1 MKEKLLNGLKWLFKS
16 YIWLGVL
23 LLAIDIITKQ
33 IIMHSGVTP
42 PGVVA
47 KWGFVNITYV
57 LNTKAAF
64 GIGADN
70 PDVSRTIYLIVA
82 TLISAGLITY
92 LILKR
97 KDMKL
102 FIRAALIMVVTGA
115 IGNMIDRIFY
125 GGLQGGRALFGG
137 AVVDWID
144 FYWIPGWVWNFNIA
158 DSCIVVAAFMLIIY
172 IIVIEVKDYRE
183 KNKNKVKT
191 VNDHQKVLSKSE
203 KEKLEIARAELISVL
218 HKVNNDNMDKNK
230 ELNIKK

>member
-42 PGVVA
+42 PGIVA

-97 KDMKL
+97 KGMKL

-172 IIVIEVKDYRE
+172 IIVAEVKDYRE
-183 KNKNKVKT
+183 RNKNKVKT

-203 KEKLEIARAELISVL
+203 KEKLEAEKAEQEES
-218 HKVNNDNMDKNK
+218 K
-230 ELNIKK
+230 

>member
-172 IIVIEVKDYRE
+172 IIVAEVKDYRE
-183 KNKNKVKT
+183 RNKNKVKT

-203 KEKLEIARAELISVL
+203 KEKLEAEKAEQEES
-218 HKVNNDNMDKNK
+218 K
-230 ELNIKK
+230 

>member
-70 PDVSRTIYLIVA
+70 PDISRTIYLIVA

-102 FIRAALIMVVTGA
+102 FVRAALIMVVTGA

-183 KNKNKVKT
+183 KNKNKAKT

-203 KEKLEIARAELISVL
+203 KEKLEAEKAEQEES
-218 HKVNNDNMDKNK
+218 K
-230 ELNIKK
+230 

>member
-1 MKEKLLNGLKWLFKS
+1 MKEKLLNGLKWFYKS

-42 PGVVA
+42 PGIVA

-97 KDMKL
+97 KGMKL

-172 IIVIEVKDYRE
+172 IIVAEVKDYR
-183 KNKNKVKT
+183 KRNKNKVKT

-203 KEKLEIARAELISVL
+203 KEKLEAEKAEQEES
-218 HKVNNDNMDKNK
+218 K
-230 ELNIKK
+230 

>member
-42 PGVVA
+42 RGVVA

-203 KEKLEIARAELISVL
+203 KEKLEAEKAEQEES
-218 HKVNNDNMDKNK
+218 K
-230 ELNIKK
+230 

>member
-47 KWGFVNITYV
+47 EWGFVNITYV

-97 KDMKL
+97 KGMKL

-183 KNKNKVKT
+183 RNQNKVKT
-191 VNDHQKVLSKSE
+191 VNGHQKVLSKSE
-203 KEKLEIARAELISVL
+203 KEKLEAEKAEQEES
-218 HKVNNDNMDKNK
+218 K
-230 ELNIKK
+230 

>member
-42 PGVVA
+42 PGIVA

-191 VNDHQKVLSKSE
+191 VNDPQKVLSKSE
-203 KEKLEIARAELISVL
+203 KEKLEAEKAEQEES
-218 HKVNNDNMDKNK
+218 K
-230 ELNIKK
+230 

>member
-33 IIMHSGVTP
+33 IVMHSGVTP

-102 FIRAALIMVVTGA
+102 FIRATLIMVVTGA

-191 VNDHQKVLSKSE
+191 VNDLQKVLSKSE
-203 KEKLEIARAELISVL
+203 REKLEAEKAEQEES
-218 HKVNNDNMDKNK
+218 K
-230 ELNIKK
+230 

>member
-42 PGVVA
+42 PGTVA
-47 KWGFVNITYV
+47 EWGFVNITYV

-97 KDMKL
+97 KGMKL

-183 KNKNKVKT
+183 RNKSKVKT

-203 KEKLEIARAELISVL
+203 REKLEAEKAEQDES
-218 HKVNNDNMDKNK
+218 K
-230 ELNIKK
+230 

>member
-1 MKEKLLNGLKWLFKS
+1 MKEKLLNGLKWLYKS

-42 PGVVA
+42 PGIVA
-47 KWGFVNITYV
+47 KWGFVNITYI

-102 FIRAALIMVVTGA
+102 FIRASLIMVVTGA

-172 IIVIEVKDYRE
+172 IIVAEVKDYRE
-183 KNKNKVKT
+183 RNKSKVKT

-203 KEKLEIARAELISVL
+203 KEKLEAEKAEQEES
-218 HKVNNDNMDKNK
+218 K
-230 ELNIKK
+230 

>member
-1 MKEKLLNGLKWLFKS
+1 MKEKLLNGLRWLFKS

-82 TLISAGLITY
+82 TLISAGLISY

-203 KEKLEIARAELISVL
+203 KEKLEAEKAEQEES
-218 HKVNNDNMDKNK
+218 K
-230 ELNIKK
+230 

>member
-23 LLAIDIITKQ
+23 LLAIDIISKQ

-42 PGVVA
+42 PGIVA

-97 KDMKL
+97 KGMKL

-125 GGLQGGRALFGG
+125 GSLQGGRVLFGG

-172 IIVIEVKDYRE
+172 IIVAEVKDYRE
-183 KNKNKVKT
+183 RNKNKVKT

-203 KEKLEIARAELISVL
+203 KEKLEAEKAEQEES
-218 HKVNNDNMDKNK
+218 K
-230 ELNIKK
+230 

>member
-1 MKEKLLNGLKWLFKS
+1 MKEQLLNGLKWSFKS

-42 PGVVA
+42 PGIVA

-82 TLISAGLITY
+82 ALISGGLITY

-115 IGNMIDRIFY
+115 VGNMIDRIFY

-172 IIVIEVKDYRE
+172 IIVQEVKDYRTR
-183 KNKNKVKT
+183 NKNKVKT
-191 VNDHQKVLSKSE
+191 VNDNKKVLSKSE
-203 KEKLEIARAELISVL
+203 MEKLEAEKAEQEES
-218 HKVNNDNMDKNK
+218 K
-230 ELNIKK
+230 

>member
-42 PGVVA
+42 PGIVA

-203 KEKLEIARAELISVL
+203 KEKLEAEKAEQEES
-218 HKVNNDNMDKNK
+218 K
-230 ELNIKK
+230 

>member
-1 MKEKLLNGLKWLFKS
+1 MQEKLLSGLKWFYKS

-42 PGVVA
+42 PGIVA
-47 KWGFVNITYV
+47 RWGFVNITYV

-97 KDMKL
+97 KDTKL
-102 FIRAALIMVVTGA
+102 FIRASLIMVVAGA

-172 IIVIEVKDYRE
+172 IIVVEVKDYRE

-191 VNDHQKVLSKSE
+191 VNDGQKVLSKSE
-203 KEKLEIARAELISVL
+203 KEKLEAE
-218 HKVNNDNMDKNK
+218 KAEK
-230 ELNIKK
+230 EESK

>member
-42 PGVVA
+42 PGTVA
-47 KWGFVNITYV
+47 EWGFVNITYV

-203 KEKLEIARAELISVL
+203 KEKLEAEKAEQEES
-218 HKVNNDNMDKNK
+218 K
-230 ELNIKK
+230 

>member
-1 MKEKLLNGLKWLFKS
+1 MKEKLLNGLKCLFKS

-33 IIMHSGVTP
+33 IVMHSGVTP

-82 TLISAGLITY
+82 TLISAGLVTY

-183 KNKNKVKT
+183 RNKSKVKT

-203 KEKLEIARAELISVL
+203 KEKLEAEKAEQEES
-218 HKVNNDNMDKNK
+218 K
-230 ELNIKK
+230 

>member
-42 PGVVA
+42 PGIVA

-82 TLISAGLITY
+82 ALISGGLITY

-102 FIRAALIMVVTGA
+102 FIRAAVIMVVTGA
-115 IGNMIDRIFY
+115 VGNMIDRIFY

-172 IIVIEVKDYRE
+172 IIVQEVKDYRAR
-183 KNKNKVKT
+183 NKNKVKT
-191 VNDHQKVLSKSE
+191 VNDNKKVLSKSE
-203 KEKLEIARAELISVL
+203 MEKLEAEKAEQEES
-218 HKVNNDNMDKNK
+218 K
-230 ELNIKK
+230 

>member
-33 IIMHSGVTP
+33 IVMHSGVTP
-42 PGVVA
+42 PGIVA

-97 KDMKL
+97 KGMKL

-125 GGLQGGRALFGG
+125 GGLQGGRAFFGG

-172 IIVIEVKDYRE
+172 IIVAEVKDYRE
-183 KNKNKVKT
+183 RNKNKVKT

-203 KEKLEIARAELISVL
+203 REKLEAEKADQEES
-218 HKVNNDNMDKNK
+218 K
-230 ELNIKK
+230 

>member
-42 PGVVA
+42 PGIVA

-82 TLISAGLITY
+82 ALISGGLITY

-115 IGNMIDRIFY
+115 VGNMIDRIFY

-172 IIVIEVKDYRE
+172 IIVQEVKDYRAR
-183 KNKNKVKT
+183 NKNKVKT
-191 VNDHQKVLSKSE
+191 VNDNKKILSKSE
-203 KEKLEIARAELISVL
+203 MEKLEAEKAEQEES
-218 HKVNNDNMDKNK
+218 K
-230 ELNIKK
+230 

>member
-42 PGVVA
+42 PGIVA

-97 KDMKL
+97 KGMKL

-172 IIVIEVKDYRE
+172 IIVAEVKDYRE
-183 KNKNKVKT
+183 RNKSKVKT

-203 KEKLEIARAELISVL
+203 KEKLEAEKAEQEES
-218 HKVNNDNMDKNK
+218 K
-230 ELNIKK
+230 

>member
-33 IIMHSGVTP
+33 IVMHSGVTP
-42 PGVVA
+42 PGIVA

-183 KNKNKVKT
+183 RNKSKVKT

-203 KEKLEIARAELISVL
+203 REKLEAEKAEQEES
-218 HKVNNDNMDKNK
+218 K
-230 ELNIKK
+230 

>member
-82 TLISAGLITY
+82 TLISGGLITY

-97 KDMKL
+97 KGMKL

-203 KEKLEIARAELISVL
+203 KEKLEAEKAEQEES
-218 HKVNNDNMDKNK
+218 K
-230 ELNIKK
+230 

>member
-1 MKEKLLNGLKWLFKS
+1 MKEKLLNGLKWLYKS

-203 KEKLEIARAELISVL
+203 KEKLEAEKAEQEES
-218 HKVNNDNMDKNK
+218 K
-230 ELNIKK
+230 

>member
-1 MKEKLLNGLKWLFKS
+1 MKEKIINALKWFYKS
-16 YIWLGVL
+16 FIWLFIVMLGL
-23 LLAIDIITKQ
+23 DILSKQLILASGAMPGTT
-33 IIMHSGVTP
+33 IMD
-42 PGVVA
+42 
-47 KWGFVNITYV
+47 WGFVRISYV
-57 LNTKAAF
+57 LNENAAF
-64 GIGADN
+64 GIGASDPN
-70 PDVSRTIYLIVA
+70 VSRTIYLIVA

-97 KDMKL
+97 KGMKL

-172 IIVIEVKDYRE
+172 IIVAEVKDYR
-183 KNKNKVKT
+183 KRNKNKVKT

-203 KEKLEIARAELISVL
+203 KEKLEAEKAEQEES
-218 HKVNNDNMDKNK
+218 K
-230 ELNIKK
+230 

>member
-1 MKEKLLNGLKWLFKS
+1 MMKEKLLNGLKWLFKS

-23 LLAIDIITKQ
+23 LLAIDIISKQ

-42 PGVVA
+42 PGIVA

-97 KDMKL
+97 KGMKL

-115 IGNMIDRIFY
+115 VGNMIDRIFY

-172 IIVIEVKDYRE
+172 IIVAEVKDYRE
-183 KNKNKVKT
+183 RNKNKVKT

-203 KEKLEIARAELISVL
+203 KEKLEAE
-218 HKVNNDNMDKNK
+218 KA
-230 ELNIKK
+230 

>member
-42 PGVVA
+42 PGIVA

-172 IIVIEVKDYRE
+172 IIVVEVKDYRE
-183 KNKNKVKT
+183 RNKNKVKT

-203 KEKLEIARAELISVL
+203 KEKLEAEKAEQEES
-218 HKVNNDNMDKNK
+218 K
-230 ELNIKK
+230 

>member
-183 KNKNKVKT
+183 KNKSKVKT

-203 KEKLEIARAELISVL
+203 KEKLEAEKAEQEES
-218 HKVNNDNMDKNK
+218 K
-230 ELNIKK
+230 

>member
-191 VNDHQKVLSKSE
+191 INDQQKVLSKSE
-203 KEKLEIARAELISVL
+203 REKLEAEKDEQEQS
-218 HKVNNDNMDKNK
+218 K
-230 ELNIKK
+230 

>member
-97 KDMKL
+97 KGMKL

-203 KEKLEIARAELISVL
+203 KEKLEAEKAEQEES
-218 HKVNNDNMDKNK
+218 K
-230 ELNIKK
+230 

>member
-1 MKEKLLNGLKWLFKS
+1 MKEKLLNGLKWLYKS

-42 PGVVA
+42 PGIVA

-172 IIVIEVKDYRE
+172 IIVAEVKDYRE
-183 KNKNKVKT
+183 RNKNKVKT

-203 KEKLEIARAELISVL
+203 KEKLEAEKAEQEES
-218 HKVNNDNMDKNK
+218 K
-230 ELNIKK
+230 

>member
-42 PGVVA
+42 PGIVA

-115 IGNMIDRIFY
+115 VGNMIDRIFY

-172 IIVIEVKDYRE
+172 IIVAEVKDYR
-183 KNKNKVKT
+183 KRNKNKVKT

-203 KEKLEIARAELISVL
+203 KEKLEAEKAEQEES
-218 HKVNNDNMDKNK
+218 K
-230 ELNIKK
+230 

>member
-172 IIVIEVKDYRE
+172 IIVAEVKDYRE
-183 KNKNKVKT
+183 RNKNKVKT

-203 KEKLEIARAELISVL
+203 KEKLEAE
-218 HKVNNDNMDKNK
+218 KAEK
-230 ELNIKK
+230 EESK

>member
-47 KWGFVNITYV
+47 EWGFVNITYV

-97 KDMKL
+97 KGMKL

-158 DSCIVVAAFMLIIY
+158 DSCIVVAMFMLIIY
-172 IIVIEVKDYRE
+172 IIVNEVKDYRE
-183 KNKNKVKT
+183 RNKNKVVTENDNKKT
-191 VNDHQKVLSKSE
+191 LSKSE
-203 KEKLEIARAELISVL
+203 QEKLEVEKADREES
-218 HKVNNDNMDKNK
+218 K
-230 ELNIKK
+230 

>member
-42 PGVVA
+42 PGTVA
-47 KWGFVNITYV
+47 EWGFVNITYV

-64 GIGADN
+64 GIGAADE
-70 PDVSRTIYLIVA
+70 DVSRTIYLIVA
-82 TLISAGLITY
+82 TLISGGLITY

-203 KEKLEIARAELISVL
+203 KEKLEAEKAEQEES
-218 HKVNNDNMDKNK
+218 K
-230 ELNIKK
+230 